1 MRCLFLVKAA
11 FRSNELSTLDLDALA
26 QSYGLVVTP
35 RIRFL
40 KRPPSNTASTSSD
53 KLSAA
58 TADSDDEELF
68 VRKGTLKVSEKDAD
82 EDIDINKESSMKK
95 TKGAIAKSLFKR
107 NIQVNQKIRFDDD
120 EDEGDDIRTA
130 TTSDARL
137 AGGLDIDEA
146 TRRMQEEDVKD
157 RLTFKVRWLQI

>member
-1 MRCLFLVKAA
+1 M
-11 FRSNELSTLDLDALA
+11 STLDLDALS
-26 QSYGLVVTP
+26 QSYGLAVTP

-40 KRPPSNTASTSSD
+40 KRPPGKAAPTSSE
-53 KLSAA
+53 KLS
-58 TADSDDEELF
+58 TESADSDDDELF
-68 VRKGTLKVSEKDAD
+68 VRKGALKDLE
-82 EDIDINKESSMKK
+82 EDTGEDLVMNKESLTKK

-146 TRRMQEEDVKD
+146 ARRMQEEDVKD
-157 RLTFKVRWLQI
+157 RLTFKVR